1 MSIIKN
7 VKKGKKKEKKRQS
20 NVISSP
26 AALFRVGRHFFDVVK
41 ILPNQQEGMETGKES
56 IWRNQSIYK
65 CTKYIQYIKRVP
77 FSVVFLFL
85 LAREGIIFSQTE
97 PAEAVQ
103 APQCYEFSSDFV
115 ALPVLPRW
123 RPLTSTAP
131 SAGQKWDRSSI
142 SSIHCCPRRQ
152 HRPL

>member
-7 VKKGKKKEKKRQS
+7 VKKGKKRKEKTKQRDQFS
-20 NVISSP
+20 GSVVPCRSS
-26 AALFRVGRHFFDVVK
+26 LFDVVK
-41 ILPNQQEGMETGKES
+41 ILPNQQEGTETGKES

-97 PAEAVQ
+97 PTEAVQ

-115 ALPVLPRW
+115 ALPLLPRR

-142 SSIHCCPRRQ
+142 SSIHCYPRRQ